1 MLATARHEALHF
13 FQSVSR
19 AEGKPSGFRKV
30 PPATRPQGKSSSPRE
45 PSFNFGWQEGRI
57 PHSERHVEFIPN
69 IESDAAELVR
79 MIEIRLS
86 RSPRGTKPAV
96 SPDWLREYVQ
106 GRAKSRFGDFQRK
119 GPGFRRRQRY
129 VQNLLRRTEQL
140 LWQKRGHGIPTRRS
154 SSEALPNPS
163 GFFPVDAKRGYIE
176 ITEAIESV
184 AALQDVY
191 GSIYAAWQRSRTQ
204 LKAAKAE
211 TAKLQENYAR
221 VTESL
226 NGWRRSSLRA
236 GQQME
241 ALKEELRVASN
252 KLHQCQ
258 VDVGACRADLTL
270 LHAEHKAQK
279 TALPKVL
286 SKKDKRARDREMRA
300 QQKTGGKRS
309 SRRQR

>member
-1 MLATARHEALHF
+1 
-13 FQSVSR
+13 
-19 AEGKPSGFRKV
+19 
-30 PPATRPQGKSSSPRE
+30 
-45 PSFNFGWQEGRI
+45 
-57 PHSERHVEFIPN
+57 
-69 IESDAAELVR
+69 
-79 MIEIRLS
+79 
-86 RSPRGTKPAV
+86 
-96 SPDWLREYVQ
+96 
-106 GRAKSRFGDFQRK
+106 
-119 GPGFRRRQRY
+119 
-129 VQNLLRRTEQL
+129 
-140 LWQKRGHGIPTRRS
+140 
-154 SSEALPNPS
+154 
-163 GFFPVDAKRGYIE
+163 VDAKRGYIE